1 MTMKIVKTVLIALA
15 LILLGAMLAPNASAN
30 TILLTAANYGVLG
43 GSTVTNTGPSVIT
56 GSLGL
61 SPGSSVT
68 GFPPGTVTGTM
79 DIANAN
85 AVQAQVDLINA
96 YNGLALSPFTSNLTG
111 QNLGGLTLLSGV
123 YFFMSSAQLT
133 GPLVLN
139 AQGLANQFF
148 VFQIGSTLTTASA
161 SSVTII
167 NPGANDG
174 VFWQVGSSATLGAAT
189 SFLGNILALQSI
201 TLVTG
206 ANISCGRA
214 LAHNGA
220 VTLDTNNISIGCGN
234 VPGESGSGG
243 LSGGGLVFGTGG
255 VVVPGGGGGGTTPT
269 PEPSTIALVGCGLVC
284 LIALKRL

>member
-1 MTMKIVKTVLIALA
+1 
-15 LILLGAMLAPNASAN
+15 
-30 TILLTAANYGVLG
+30 
-43 GSTVTNTGPSVIT
+43 
-56 GSLGL
+56 
-61 SPGSSVT
+61 VT
-68 GFPPGTVTGTM
+68 GVT
-79 DIANAN
+79 DISNAP

-96 YNGLALSPFTSNLTG
+96 YNGLAGLPSTSVLTG
-111 QNLGGLTLLSGV
+111 VDLGGLTLTKGV

-133 GPLVLN
+133 GGLVLN

-174 VFWQVGSSATLGAAT
+174 VFWQVGSSATLGAGT

-206 ANISCGRA
+206 ANILCGRA

-220 VTLDTNNISIGCGN
+220 VTLDTNNIDSIGCAN
-234 VPGESGSGG
+234 VSGEGGSGG
-243 LSGGGLVFGTGG
+243 LSGGGLVIG
-255 VVVPGGGGGGTTPT
+255 PGGMITPV
-269 PEPSTIALVGCGLVC
+269 PEPGTLLLVGCGLVC